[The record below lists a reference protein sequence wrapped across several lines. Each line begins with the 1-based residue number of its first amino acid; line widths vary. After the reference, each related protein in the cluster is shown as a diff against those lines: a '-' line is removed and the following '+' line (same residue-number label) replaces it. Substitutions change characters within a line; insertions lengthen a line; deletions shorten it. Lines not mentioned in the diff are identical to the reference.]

1 MNRRGNLILDKIVDR
16 KKIRLKELNQNL
28 EEIKKIAIELAKKDS
43 FSIEDKENREFKF
56 FKNLKKDGLS
66 IIGEIKKASP
76 SKGLI
81 KENFNPLELGKEYEK
96 CVDAVSILTEEEFFL
111 GSPSYLETVSKNIN
125 LPTLRKD
132 FIINEIQIYEAKLLG
147 ASAILLIMSIL
158 DDTTLKKFHN
168 IANSLNLDV
177 LVESHTEEEVE
188 RAKKIGVKIFGINNR
203 NLKTFDVD
211 LNTTIKLSKLIPSD
225 CVLVSESGIV
235 DKDDIKKLKPANID
249 AILVGETFM
258 KSDNM
263 ENLAKELKGA
273 YNE

>member
-1 MNRRGNLILDKIVDR
+1 MNRRVNLILDKIVDR

-111 GSPSYLETVSKNIN
+111 GSPNYLEAVSKTIN
-125 LPTLRKD
+125 LPILRKD

-158 DDTTLKKFHN
+158 DDATLKKFHN

-258 KSDNM
+258 KSKDM

>member
-1 MNRRGNLILDKIVDR
+1 MILDKIVDR

-111 GSPSYLETVSKNIN
+111 GSPNYLEAVSKTIN
-125 LPTLRKD
+125 LPILRKD

-158 DDTTLKKFHN
+158 DNATLKKFHN

-258 KSDNM
+258 KSKDM